1 MNKMEWNVEPGPRI
15 VLISIMNS
23 NRTIKILLYLYK
35 MYLAECMG
43 MYTVAIGNS
52 MQFLHD
58 LIYSGKLEKLI
69 LCVCVCVCVC
79 VCPVEQSTRLQT
91 WGFYFQM
98 FLLFGLFVTGIQNPA
113 LRSLHPVPS
122 ALNLCSKDKWCLQ
135 NRHFIACILMLCLFS
150 IMKLPYWLP
159 TLDRTFH

>member
-1 MNKMEWNVEPGPRI
+1 
-15 VLISIMNS
+15 MNS

-79 VCPVEQSTRLQT
+79 VSC
-91 WGFYFQM
+91 
-98 FLLFGLFVTGIQNPA
+98 
-113 LRSLHPVPS
+113 
-122 ALNLCSKDKWCLQ
+122 
-135 NRHFIACILMLCLFS
+135 
-150 IMKLPYWLP
+150 
-159 TLDRTFH
+159 